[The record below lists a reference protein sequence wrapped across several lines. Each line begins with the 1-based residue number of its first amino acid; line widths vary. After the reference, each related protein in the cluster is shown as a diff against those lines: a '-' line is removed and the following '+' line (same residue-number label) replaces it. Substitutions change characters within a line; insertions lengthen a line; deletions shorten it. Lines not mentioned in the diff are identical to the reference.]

1 MPTGRAPRPYV
12 ATRTAYDPLVSSAA
26 SSSRA
31 GPTEGARGAAPRGG
45 SDAARHDGE
54 VPGRTPV
61 ESGALPAL
69 VEGALHEA
77 GAALQHAGDAVVNVR
92 DRLVSG
98 HLADTR
104 RMPRTAVT
112 GDRGWTLY
120 RYAPMPASPTGVGDP
135 ILMVPPLGA
144 PDLAF
149 DLRRGNSLVEFLL
162 AQGRT
167 VYVVTYDAAFWRGRR
182 RGLETWVDDVVP
194 TAVERVAA
202 DESDDQEPRRVH
214 LAGWSLGGLFVLLT
228 VAGHLELPVASAT
241 AFASPVDV
249 SAVPIVA
256 PFRSIAE
263 YTGGWIFTAAYR
275 LLGGFPAPA
284 VRAAFQLASVD
295 RYITKPL
302 TILTHLDDR
311 ELLEQMEAVD
321 VLMRNM
327 VAYPGRA
334 FGQVY
339 HHVIRGNEI
348 ASDSVRINGRPVRL
362 AEVTAPVLL
371 IAGSDDGIAPEAAVR
386 RGTELLTSS
395 SDLRYSVAPGG
406 HLGVLAGRRA
416 RTHSWATFLDFVRA
430 HDGASTEVEIRH
442 DSAVPGDEN
451 ADGEIVGGGAR
462 DDLR

>member
-1 MPTGRAPRPYV
+1 MP
-12 ATRTAYDPLVSSAA
+12 SAA
-26 SSSRA
+26 SSSASDPDDDSTTSSDGA
-31 GPTEGARGAAPRGG
+31 GL
-45 SDAARHDGE
+45 
-54 VPGRTPV
+54 
-61 ESGALPAL
+61 LPA
-69 VEGALHEA
+69 VVGSALHEA
-77 GAALQHAGDAVVNVR
+77 GTALHRVGAAAVNVR

-112 GDRGWTLY
+112 GDRGWSLY
-120 RYAPMPASPTGVGDP
+120 RYAPLPQGPTGVGDP
-135 ILMVPPLGA
+135 ILLVPPLGA

-162 AQGRT
+162 EQGRT

-202 DESDDQEPRRVH
+202 DEGGDAPRPVH

-228 VAGHLELPVASAT
+228 AAGHLELPIASVT

-249 SAVPIVA
+249 DAVPIVA

-263 YTGGWIFTAAYR
+263 YTGGQIFTTAYR

-295 RYITKPL
+295 RYITKPV

-321 VLMRNM
+321 DLMNNM

-339 HHVIRGNEI
+339 HHVIRGNEV
-348 ASDSVRINGRPVRL
+348 ATDSVRIDGRPVRL
-362 AEVTAPVLL
+362 ADVTAPVLL
-371 IAGSDDGIAPEAAVR
+371 IAGSDDGIAPVAGVR

-395 SDLRYSVAPGG
+395 SDLRFSVEPGG

-416 RTHSWATFLDFVRA
+416 RDHSWATFLDFVST
-430 HDGASTEVEIRH
+430 HD
-442 DSAVPGDEN
+442 DE
-451 ADGEIVGGGAR
+451 AL
-462 DDLR
+462 DDDR